1 MVSSRWLDEPL
12 QTELD
17 DAAVTALRQWCSQT
31 ETTMRLVRWLIGG
44 RSAAL
49 VAAVLAEDPHE
60 GARQLIMKLDR
71 APGTAEDPQP
81 GEFARHRRA
90 LTESRDFAR
99 NHLTQPV
106 HQPVPVG
113 DGRWFVFQRV
123 AGGSLRDPITLH
135 TVLDAVLHPPR
146 PVRGAGPTR
155 SWGPQPAFPRPAA
168 NAAAAFADVSAAVVG
183 SVLTDWAGRTHLPS
197 MDVPTILGRQLG
209 DRLAP
214 GSRLHR
220 LAAAHPGPTITV
232 EAEDHPLPNPFAL
245 VLDSSRTAGLR
256 LPTFVGR
263 AHGDL
268 HVENILIPT
277 DLRDANAAF
286 QLIDLSRYAA
296 DAVLTRDPT
305 HLVLHVLARTL
316 VELSPAQ
323 RTATIDVL
331 LDPDLDGALL
341 PQWLWLFIDRVRA
354 AGQRWARAADLVEQ
368 WRDQLPLSLLA
379 CALTCLGRT
388 STREEDRGWFLR
400 LAANAA
406 AAFLDQHTLDQHT
419 LDQHTLD
426 QHTLGRPSPDQPS
439 PAPTGPDRHTLD
451 LPGQAQPADPDNAD
465 PGNAG
470 NGRSRRQPCAPEN
483 IDRGQHSVPR
493 AAADGA
499 APPTPEP
506 PVARTANGGPEGA
519 AIGGF
524 RSSPPSADGVAGSA
538 RAGGSSVDLLLSHA
552 RADAAWADWI
562 SWHLEAAGWRVL
574 PHPDLDDTDPDDAGS
589 DGPDDPNH
597 DDHGSPGG
605 ADEDLGSGTA
615 VSLADAVAQ
624 APRTL
629 VVLSPAYLREVQR
642 SAEWREAFP
651 ATTTA
656 RGSRLVTIRV
666 EHCDPPGWLGLV
678 ASVDLVGLGEDEAR
692 ATLVDRM
699 TALRDGDE
707 RTGRRAG

>member
-17 DAAVTALRQWCSQT
+17 DAAMTALRQWCAQT
-31 ETTMRLVRWLIGG
+31 ETTFRLVRWLTGG
-44 RSAAL
+44 RSTAR
-49 VAAVLAEDPHE
+49 VAAVLSDDPHE
-60 GARQLIMKLDR
+60 GARQLIMKLDQ

-99 NHLTQPV
+99 QHLTKPV
-106 HQPVPVG
+106 HQPIPVG

-135 TVLDAVLHPPR
+135 TLLDAVLHPPR
-146 PVRGAGPTR
+146 PARGAGPDHLR
-155 SWGPQPAFPRPAA
+155 GPQPTFPRPAA
-168 NAAAAFADVSAAVVG
+168 NAAAFADVSTAVVG
-183 SVLTDWAGRTHLPS
+183 SVLGEWAGRTRLPS
-197 MDVPTILGRQLG
+197 MDVPAILGRQLG

-220 LAAAHPGPTITV
+220 LAAAHPGRTITV
-232 EAEDHPLPNPFAL
+232 EEEDHPLPNPFAL
-245 VLDSSRTAGLR
+245 VLDARRTAGVR

-277 DLRDANAAF
+277 DLRDASAAF

-341 PQWLWLFIDRVRA
+341 PQWLWLFIDQVRS
-354 AGQRWARAADLVEQ
+354 AGQEWARAADLVEQ
-368 WRDQLPLSLLA
+368 WRDQVPLSLLA
-379 CALTCLGRT
+379 CALTCLGRA

-406 AAFLDQHTLDQHT
+406 AAFLDQQGLDQHE
-419 LDQHTLD
+419 LDQ
-426 QHTLGRPSPDQPS
+426 Q
-439 PAPTGPDRHTLD
+439 
-451 LPGQAQPADPDNAD
+451 GQAQPA
-465 PGNAG
+465 
-470 NGRSRRQPCAPEN
+470 PEN
-483 IDRGQHSVPR
+483 GDREQHGLLR
-493 AAADGA
+493 ADADGA
-499 APPTPEP
+499 GPPSPDP
-506 PVARTANGGPEGA
+506 PVADSANGRPAGGTT
-519 AIGGF
+519 GGF
-524 RSSPPSADGVAGSA
+524 RASPRSVDGIAGGARVNGPSVNGPSVNGSA
-538 RAGGSSVDLLLSHA
+538 VNGSAVDLLLFHA
-552 RADAAWADWI
+552 RADAVWADWI
-562 SWHLEAAGWRVL
+562 GWHLEAAGWRVL
-574 PHPDLDDTDPDDAGS
+574 PYPDHNPDDHDLDDHDL
-589 DGPDDPNH
+589 
-597 DDHGSPGG
+597 DDHGSPDG
-605 ADEDLGSGTA
+605 ADESVGPQTA
-615 VSLADAVAQ
+615 ISLADAVAQ
-624 APRTL
+624 VPRTL
-629 VVLSPAYLREVQR
+629 VVLSPAYLRELQG
-642 SAEWREAFP
+642 SAEWQEAFP
-651 ATTTA
+651 AATAA
-656 RGSRLVTIRV
+656 RGGRLVTIRV
-666 EHCDPPGWLGLV
+666 EPCDPPDWLGLV

-699 TALRDGDE
+699 TALRNGDGD
-707 RTGRRAG
+707 TGRRAS